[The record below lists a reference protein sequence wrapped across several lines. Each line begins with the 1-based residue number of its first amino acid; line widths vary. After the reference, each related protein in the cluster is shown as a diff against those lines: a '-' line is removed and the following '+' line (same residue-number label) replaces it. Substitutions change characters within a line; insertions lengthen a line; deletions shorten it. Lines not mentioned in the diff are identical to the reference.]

1 MKMNHSYIVIAP
13 PPEWVLNNL
22 IIFEEGV
29 INKHSPYN
37 KESAFIYE

>member
-22 IIFEEGV
+22 SKFEEGV
-29 INKHSPYN
+29 IKHSPLQ
-37 KESAFIYE
+37 ESAFI